1 MVGIVMNDEL
11 NEQLS
16 ALMDGELPSEEIK
29 SVLQAFKTQ
38 EEVRRRWEN
47 YHLVRDSLQGH
58 LPGASRYDLARRVSQ
73 ILDNEPPL
81 LLAEKHR
88 GTDISRQLRQKWR
101 YGAGLALAA
110 SLSAVAVLGI
120 QSLASKPLISQSQIA
135 TTLPVNPSPEIAPL
149 QKNSR
154 HWAVLEPDVKER
166 LNTYLVNHTEYVDMP
181 GMLRYG
187 RIVSYESSR

>member
-1 MVGIVMNDEL
+1 MNDEL

-16 ALMDGELPSEEIK
+16 ALMDGELPPEEIK
-29 SVLQAFKTQ
+29 SVLQGFETQ

-58 LPGASRYDLARRVSQ
+58 LPEACRYDLARQVSQ
-73 ILDNEPPL
+73 LLDNEPPL
-81 LLAEKHR
+81 LAEKHR
-88 GTDISRQLRQKWR
+88 RTDISRQLRQKWR

-120 QSLASKPLISQSQIA
+120 QSLASKPLIPQSQIA
-135 TTLPVNPSPEIAPL
+135 TTLSVPVSSNPAIAPI
-149 QKNSR
+149 QENSR

>member
-1 MVGIVMNDEL
+1 MVGTVMNDEM

-16 ALMDGELPSEEIK
+16 ALMDGELPPEEIK
-29 SVLQAFKTQ
+29 SVLQAFKTK

-47 YHLVRDSLQGH
+47 YHLIRDSLQGH
-58 LPGASRYDLARRVSQ
+58 LPETSLYDLAGRVSRA
-73 ILDNEPPL
+73 LENEPHL
-81 LLAEKHR
+81 LVEQDSGAEVSQQWR
-88 GTDISRQLRQKWR
+88 LKWR

-120 QSLASKPLISQSQIA
+120 QALTSEPLVPDAERLATSEFGGIVPQENGHHGA
-135 TTLPVNPSPEIAPL
+135 A
-149 QKNSR
+149 
-154 HWAVLEPDVKER
+154 LEPEVEQR
-166 LNTYLVNHTEYVDMP
+166 INTYLVNHTGYVDMP